1 MGWHGNKTMSRS
13 KTNKK
18 HSEAE
23 AKPSFSTPDPSDLE
37 LSFPKTGRQPF
48 FENPMMPTG
57 KEIVKNRSETITF
70 NSWSTQVETEMFKN
84 RTETTTFNSW
94 LTQVETEMSKNR
106 TETTTFNSWS
116 TQVETEMSK
125 NRTETTTF
133 NFPLK
138 LSTSDSPRSW
148 KYFGRQHWQNGTF
161 QLQTDFLPRL
171 EFKILNPGHGEL
183 DGLRLLRVNFV
194 PRPMGLTGVLTLLSS
209 LAGLRGESLKQWG
222 L

>member
-13 KTNKK
+13 KSNKK

-23 AKPSFSTPDPSDLE
+23 TKPSFSTPDPSDLE

-70 NSWSTQVETEMFKN
+70 NSWSTQVETEM
-84 RTETTTFNSW
+84 
-94 LTQVETEMSKNR
+94 SKNR
-106 TETTTFNSWS
+106 TETA
-116 TQVETEMSK
+116 
-125 NRTETTTF
+125 TF

-171 EFKILNPGHGEL
+171 DFKILNPGQGKL

-194 PRPMGLTGVLTLLSS
+194 PGPMGLTGVLTLLSS
-209 LAGLRGESLKQWG
+209 LAGLRGASLKQWG
-222 L
+222 S